1 MASKPAWHLEVR
13 PGAKIC
19 DVSKGTVKL
28 APIQTSTRSP
38 MKKSSTEVNDQID
51 PSARISESAR
61 IGNETWIGQ
70 NVQIHDGADV
80 GDECRIHKNV
90 YLGTRVKIGNRV
102 KIQNDVSIFEGV
114 SLNDGVFV
122 GPHVCFTNDRIP
134 RAINPDG
141 SLKKVTDWKVSET
154 HIETGASIGANA
166 TIICGIRIGA
176 WAMVGSGAVV
186 TRDVPAYGLVLGNPA
201 RLRGYV
207 CECGLPKE
215 EAESTLIGCRH
226 S

>member
-1 MASKPAWHLEVR
+1 
-13 PGAKIC
+13 
-19 DVSKGTVKL
+19 
-28 APIQTSTRSP
+28 
-38 MKKSSTEVNDQID
+38 MKKSPTEVNNIID
-51 PSARISESAR
+51 PTARIAESAK
-61 IGNETWIGQ
+61 IGEGTWIGQ
-70 NVQIHDGADV
+70 NVQIHDHAEV
-80 GDECRIHKNV
+80 GEECCIHKNV
-90 YLGTRVKIGNRV
+90 YLGTRSKLGNRV

-114 SLNDGVFV
+114 RLNDGVFV

-141 SLKKVTDWKVSET
+141 SLKKTSDWKISET
-154 HIETGASIGANA
+154 FIDTGASIGANA
-166 TIICGIRIGA
+166 TIICRIRIGA

-186 TRDVPAYGLVLGNPA
+186 TRDVPPYGLVLGNPA

-215 EAESTLIGCRH
+215 EVELVSAGCSH